1 MTLRQNGLMIALL
14 AAGQSQRFGTADK
27 LSADLNGTMLGLH
40 ASETL
45 AALPADQRIVIAS
58 NEEHACAGGWRAR
71 GFEIALNPDADQG
84 MGTSV
89 ALAAKLAVEAQ
100 AETLLIALADMPF
113 VPLEH
118 FRALAAQATASTI
131 AASHNGTARTPPA
144 VFGKEH
150 FATLMQVT
158 GHRGAGAL
166 LSEAKIISCRPD
178 QLTDIDTL
186 DDLKRLT
193 R

>member
-1 MTLRQNGLMIALL
+1 MIALL

-40 ASETL
+40 ASEML
-45 AALPADQRIVIAS
+45 AALLADQRIVIAS
-58 NEEHACAGGWRAR
+58 SEDHPCVGGWRAA
-71 GFEIALNPDADQG
+71 GFEVAINPDAAQG

-89 ALAAKLAVEAQ
+89 ALAAELAVEAK

-113 VPLEH
+113 VPLAH

-131 AASHNGTARTPPA
+131 AASHNGAARTPPA

-150 FATLMQVT
+150 FAALMQAT

-166 LSEAKIISCRPD
+166 LSEAEIISCPHD
-178 QLTDIDTL
+178 QLADIDTL